1 MGRGSELMSQKQL
14 WAIQASRG
22 FGDKTMAGRERAA
35 LQAPRALSLS
45 LSVFSW
51 LISLSISH
59 SVSFLISL
67 RTLIKAKIKTG

>member
-45 LSVFSW
+45 LSFP
-51 LISLSISH
+51 
-59 SVSFLISL
+59 
-67 RTLIKAKIKTG
+67 G